1 VTVPAPEDPASRSAR
16 VPGWREVL
24 LVSGAVVALVLGAA
38 AVTGL
43 LPTEAQRIVFH
54 SPLAIGVLVVG
65 TILVLW
71 RVAGRRPPAT

>member
-1 VTVPAPEDPASRSAR
+1 VNVPGGGDPNGSSAR
-16 VPGWREVL
+16 APGWLEVL

-54 SPLAIGVLVVG
+54 SPLAIGVLIVG

-71 RVAGRRPPAT
+71 RVAGRRPPTP